1 MIHSHFV
8 ALHHP
13 EKPIA
18 LRKIYLPLSIIC
30 LVATFL
36 MLPVV
41 KAGNNK
47 AFSASKPE
55 KEILVKEINEEED
68 KLSAE
73 ARAASLYENME
84 LEKIG
89 LTKDALVYAMKG
101 YEKLLEAG
109 KIKKSSVLTVIDFSQ
124 RSDKKRMYIIDVEKE
139 EVLINT
145 YVSHGKNTGLKYAE
159 KFSNIH
165 ESLQSSLGFYVT
177 KGTYH
182 GKHGLSLRLGGM
194 EEKFNDNAESRAIVV
209 HGATYIGAHRLK
221 AAYMGRSFGCPAVP
235 KEISAKV
242 INLIKD
248 GTCMFIYHPSNNY
261 LKGSKLLNG

>member
-1 MIHSHFV
+1 M

-36 MLPVV
+36 LLPVV

-47 AFSASKPE
+47 AFTTETPV
-55 KEILVKEINEEED
+55 KETLVKEINEEED

-73 ARAASLYENME
+73 AKASNLYDSMQ
-84 LEKIG
+84 LDKIG
-89 LTKDALVYAMKG
+89 LTKDAMIYAFKG
-101 YEKLLEAG
+101 YEKLIASG

-124 RSDKKRMYIIDVEKE
+124 RSDKKRMYIIDVENQ

-159 KFSNIH
+159 KFSNTH

-182 GKHGLSLRLGGM
+182 GKHGLSLKLAGM
-194 EEKFNDNAESRAIVV
+194 EDKFNDNAESRAIVV

-221 AAYMGRSFGCPAVP
+221 AAFMGRSFGCPAVP
-235 KEISAKV
+235 QEVSAKV

-248 GTCMFIYHPSNNY
+248 GTCMFIYHPSTNY